1 MIESALAIQVKYDS
15 HESTFLFSK
24 KDIIFLPFGGGKGE
38 GENGVG
44 MVVGLCWEKRSTN
57 VVGYKESGLIW
68 SLLPKKKRFRVRRA
82 H

>member
-38 GENGVG
+38 GGEWGGDGGGVVLG
-44 MVVGLCWEKRSTN
+44 EEE
-57 VVGYKESGLIW
+57 Y
-68 SLLPKKKRFRVRRA
+68 
-82 H
+82 